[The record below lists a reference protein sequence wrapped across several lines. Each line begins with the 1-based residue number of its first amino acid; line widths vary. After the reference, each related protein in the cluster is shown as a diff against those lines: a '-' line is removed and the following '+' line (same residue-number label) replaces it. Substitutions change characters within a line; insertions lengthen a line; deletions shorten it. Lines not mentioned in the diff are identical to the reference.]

1 MGKWFGKVGFAM
13 TVETGPGIWEETI
26 TPVPYYGDVIS
37 NRWKRQN
44 SGGIN
49 DNINISNIISIIAD
63 TFANENCSKIVYV
76 EYMGT
81 KWKVTDVEPQYPR
94 LLLTIGGVYNGQ

>member
-1 MGKWFGKVGFAM
+1 MGKWYGNVGFAK
-13 TVETGPGIWEETI
+13 TVETEPGVWEDQVI
-26 TPVPYYGDVIS
+26 PKPYFGDVIS

-44 SGGIN
+44 SGGVN

-63 TFANENCSKIVYV
+63 TFANENCSEIVYV

-94 LLLTIGGVYNGQ
+94 LLLTMGGVYNGQ